1 MLPLSVAAGAANCG
15 WVVMKE
21 DGNRPTRARLFDV
34 ARAAGVS
41 KSTASRI
48 LNDSPH
54 ISVRPG
60 TRERVLAS
68 AHRLNYRPH
77 AAARSLSRAETGS
90 LALVIPS
97 LAAPVY
103 ARIVRGAFR
112 RALEHDFVVLLVEDL
127 AAGQTTDVFTRLVHG
142 GRIDGM
148 IVASARPGHPLLRA
162 LRRLA
167 IPHVFANRAVRG
179 SGRSVTMDDARA
191 SAAALDHLVGLGH
204 ERIGHVAGPRT
215 LDPARRRTRAFRAH
229 AIHVG
234 LRSFPV
240 ADSEFAERGG
250 AEAAHR
256 LLAEHPDVTA
266 LYVSSLAQAVG
277 VLHAAAEAGRCVPD
291 DLSVV
296 AYDDMPLADYLR
308 PPLTTLRM
316 PLADLGAAAVDALLE
331 QLVGGEARNVVVGGE
346 PTVVVRGST
355 APPPSRR

>member
-1 MLPLSVAAGAANCG
+1 VKG
-15 WVVMKE
+15 

-48 LNDSPH
+48 LNDSAH
-54 ISVRPG
+54 ISVRPR
-60 TRERVLAS
+60 TRERVIAS
-68 AHRLNYRPH
+68 ARRLNYRPH
-77 AAARSLSRAETGS
+77 AAARSLSRAETRS
-90 LALVIPS
+90 LGLVIPS

-103 ARIVRGAFR
+103 ARIVRGASR
-112 RALEHDFVVLLVEDL
+112 RALERDFIVLLVEDV
-127 AAGQTTDVFTRLVHG
+127 AAGQTTDIFTRLVQG
-142 GRIDGM
+142 GRIDGV

-179 SGRSVTMDDARA
+179 SGRSVTMDDATA

-204 ERIGHVAGPRT
+204 QRIGHVAGPHM
-215 LDPARRRTRAFRAH
+215 LDPARRRTTAFRVHGARL
-229 AIHVG
+229 G
-234 LRSFPV
+234 LPGFPV
-240 ADSEFAERGG
+240 AESEFTESGG
-250 AEAAHR
+250 AEAARR
-256 LLAEHPDVTA
+256 LLADHSGVTA

-277 VLHAAAEAGRCVPD
+277 VLHAAAEAGRRVPD

-296 AYDDMPLADYLR
+296 AYDDMPLAEYLR

-331 QLVGGEARNVVVGGE
+331 QLAGGEPRNVVVGGE

-355 APPPSRR
+355 APPPRRR

>member
-1 MLPLSVAAGAANCG
+1 M
-15 WVVMKE
+15 
-21 DGNRPTRARLFDV
+21 RARLFDV

-54 ISVRPG
+54 ISVRPR

-68 AHRLNYRPH
+68 ARRLNYRPH

-90 LALVIPS
+90 VGLVIPS

-112 RALEHDFVVLLVEDL
+112 RALERDFVVLLVEDV
-127 AAGQTTDVFTRLVHG
+127 AAGQTTDVFTRLVQG
-142 GRIDGM
+142 GRIDGV
-148 IVASARPGHPLLRA
+148 IVASGRPGHPLLRA

-179 SGRSVTMDDARA
+179 SGRSVTMDDAAA

-204 ERIGHVAGPRT
+204 ERIGHVAGPRA
-215 LDPARRRTRAFRAH
+215 LDPARRRTSSFRAH
-229 AIHVG
+229 ATYLG

-240 ADSEFAERGG
+240 ADSDFAESGG
-250 AEAAHR
+250 ADAARR
-256 LLAEHPDVTA
+256 LLTEHPDVTA

-277 VLHAAAEAGRCVPD
+277 VLHAAAEGGRRVPA
-291 DLSVV
+291 DLSVI
-296 AYDDMPLADYLR
+296 AYDDMPLAEYLR

-316 PLADLGAAAVDALLE
+316 PLAALGAAAVDALLE
-331 QLVGGEARNVVVGGE
+331 QLAGGEPRNVVVGGE

-355 APPPSRR
+355 APPSRRE